1 MRSRVYGVGEMV
13 GVEEGYCSGIWL
25 RGRDG
30 VGRLCEVG
38 CVGVGEVMVVLG
50 VEDEWVCVVSSGG
63 VIGWTWM
70 NRLRVL
76 GG

>member
-1 MRSRVYGVGEMV
+1 M
-13 GVEEGYCSGIWL
+13 
-25 RGRDG
+25 
-30 VGRLCEVG
+30 GRLCEVG

>member
-1 MRSRVYGVGEMV
+1 MRRWVCGVGELV
-13 GVEEGYCSGIWL
+13 GVEEGYCGGIWL

-38 CVGVGEVMVVLG
+38 CVGAGEVMVVLG

-63 VIGWTWM
+63 VIGWTWK

-76 GG
+76 EG